1 MKHYTS
7 QFDMDAA
14 QREREHLVRQMRQIV
29 DKCGAENRDLTVDET
44 QRFNSLKAQI
54 DALAEEIHMNTSRGR
69 VSQPSQPGA
78 GAPYGAGTGM
88 ADPFARQ
95 PGRLV
100 AFAGQGGPERAY
112 RSGMWLKAQ
121 LLGDEHATRWC
132 REHGLMV
139 AAASESI
146 NTQGGFLVP
155 DELAGSIIRL
165 VNEHGVFRRECRVW
179 PMSSDTLSVP
189 RREGGLTAHFVG
201 ENTEGTESD
210 VVWGNVSFVARK
222 LMCLTRMSSEISDDA
237 IVSAADVLAEEVGL
251 AFAEKEDQCGFNGTG
266 AASFGGIVGVTQK
279 IIDGNHTAG
288 AIDTVTAN
296 ADTFAELALADLSN
310 LMAKLP
316 QYARANAKFY
326 CSEVAWSLLFERIL
340 AAAGGN
346 AIANFADPVERRYL
360 GYPVVV
366 TPVLPTSTGSLD
378 NQAMILFG
386 DLRKAAGMGD
396 RQQMRLMLSEHRYFE
411 LDQIGI
417 RGTER
422 FDINV
427 HDLGNNTTAGPMV
440 ALIGAA

>member
-1 MKHYTS
+1 MNHPNYYTPETARHARAPIAS
-7 QFDMDAA
+7 
-14 QREREHLVRQMRQIV
+14 RMRAIV
-29 DKCGAENRDLTVDET
+29 DGAEAEHRDLTADEAAE
-44 QRFNSLKAQI
+44 FESLKAQVRQI
-54 DALAEEIHMNTSRGR
+54 EDNTSMGR
-69 VSQPSQPGA
+69 RTEPMQPGS
-78 GAPYGAGTGM
+78 GSMYGEQRNRT

-100 AFAGQGGPERAY
+100 AFAGQGGAERAY

-132 REHGLMV
+132 REHGVMV
-139 AAASESI
+139 AAASESV

-179 PMSSDTLSVP
+179 PMSSDTLSIP
-189 RREGGLTAHFVG
+189 RRDGGLTAHFVG

-210 VVWGNVSFVARK
+210 VTWSNVTLTARK

-237 IVSAADVLAEEVGL
+237 LVSVADVLAEEVGL
-251 AFAEKEDQCGFNGTG
+251 AFAEKEDQCGFNGAG
-266 AASFGGIVGVTQK
+266 AVSYGGIVGVTQK

-296 ADTFAELALADLSN
+296 ADTFAELALVDLST
-310 LMAKLP
+310 LMSKLP

-326 CSEVAWSLLFERIL
+326 CSEVAWSLVFERIL
-340 AAAGGN
+340 AASGGN
-346 AIANFADPVERRYL
+346 AIGNFADPVERRYL

-386 DLRKAAGMGD
+386 DLRKAASMGD